1 MDVHAVGRLALASA
15 TVAAVLGLAAH
26 GGPPGSPEPSGRP
39 DTALVAARAQ
49 LPDGPLSGST
59 GPGASGLV
67 PLAGAR
73 GVVADAADLGAIH
86 ADPVPDGSDR
96 AGTRL
101 AGLREH
107 VAPSCSGTGTD
118 GNRVQV
124 LYVHQVGGPSRYA
137 RVLPTLR
144 NEVANV
150 DDVFAVS
157 AQQTGGQ
164 RRVRWVHDAGCR
176 PVIKDVTLPRGALGS
191 DFWGTI
197 AALKKL
203 GFTNP
208 HRKYLMFAD
217 ATQLCGIGTFY
228 DDDRT
233 SGNANDGTNASY
245 SRVDSGCWSAS
256 HSVAAHELTHNLGGV
271 QPHAPHATRYGHC
284 FDESDLMCY
293 DDGSGTPMRTA
304 CAAAQEQLLDCGHE
318 DYFNTRPA
326 PSSFLARH
334 WNTARSSFLDSVLTP
349 PR

>member
-1 MDVHAVGRLALASA
+1 MDVHALARLTLASA
-15 TVAAVLGLAAH
+15 TVAAVLGLAAQA
-26 GGPPGSPEPSGRP
+26 GGPESPEPTGPPG
-39 DTALVAARAQ
+39 TALVAASTR
-49 LPDGPLSGST
+49 LTDGPLTGFTT
-59 GPGASGLV
+59 GPWTGGPVSV
-67 PLAGAR
+67 AGAR
-73 GVVADAADLGAIH
+73 GVVSDARDLGVIH
-86 ADPVPDGSDR
+86 ADPVPGGSSR
-96 AGTRL
+96 T
-101 AGLREH
+101 GLRAH
-107 VAPSCSGTGTD
+107 VTPSCSGTGTD

-137 RVLPTLR
+137 RVLPVLR

-157 AQQTGGQ
+157 ARQTGGQ

-203 GFTNP
+203 GYADP

-217 ATQLCGIGTFY
+217 SDRLCGIGTFY

-233 SGNANDGTNASY
+233 SGNANDGTNAAY
-245 SRVDSGCWSAS
+245 SRVDSTCWSAS

-284 FDESDLMCY
+284 SDESDLMCY
-293 DDGSGTPMRTA
+293 DDGSGTPMRAVCPST
-304 CAAAQEQLLDCGHE
+304 QEQLLDCGHE

-326 PSSFLARH
+326 PGSFLARH
-334 WNTARSSFLDSVLTP
+334 WNIARSSFLDAVVPAT
-349 PR
+349 R